1 MRNARLRLPRVTA
14 RILPLLAAAMVVAG
28 TVVPGV
34 AQAAPEDGDSLTNS
48 PTLSLRTLGTDPDVA
63 LYGVEGVQT
72 VTFPVQPGLTP
83 AELLAT
89 VLLPVNARGGTL
101 EVTQDDRA
109 LTRVP
114 LPPDQGPISIP
125 LTGAR
130 VVDNAVS
137 VLLRSYLTMPEGYCV
152 YDPTNPLR
160 LVDTSVRYTGRELP
174 PTTIADFLP
183 PVLQKLTVFVPPE
196 PSKAESDAA
205 LRLVTATVA
214 RYGLQRTAVDLVPTD
229 GGPVPPP
236 APLERQIVVREGQAP
251 GLSLQGPN
259 AVPALLISGSSGEL
273 TNQARL
279 LTSDLSKL
287 AVSSKAVVGP
297 LSASPQ
303 LPGDL
308 TTIRQLGQPGVNA
321 TALVNPRVTVPLDQT
336 RLGRSVHGVRV
347 HLQGSYTPLPA
358 SVAGQV
364 VVSIG
369 GQTIDR
375 WATEPDGRI
384 DRWVDV
390 PDRLLQR
397 YTNLDVAVNAAG
409 NTGRCGEFQPIT
421 LTIDGETPVESK
433 LANPPVPPGF
443 QALPQALMPRME
455 VGIDEGFANLR
466 RAALILTG
474 LQRLSARPFD
484 TVVVPR
490 PDAITSSN
498 PALVVS
504 PDGWDE
510 DAVTLPVSVDSQNV
524 ITVDNVDSS
533 GNSSTL
539 TLDPKVGFGSLQT
552 LYSGGRS
559 LLVATSTNSP
569 QELDR
574 LLAWLNTDTARWS
587 ALTGDVLIAVGDRAP
602 IQVNTQTAASEPAAA
617 GTDRKALYAGVGI
630 AAVVLAAVGAGAL
643 AWRKR
648 RSRS

>member
-1 MRNARLRLPRVTA
+1 
-14 RILPLLAAAMVVAG
+14 MVVAG

-101 EVTQDDRA
+101 EVTQDDRT

-205 LRLVTATVA
+205 LQLVTTTVA

-336 RLGRSVHGVRV
+336 RLGRSVHSVRV

-490 PDAITSSN
+490 LDAITSSN

-587 ALTGDVLIAVGDRAP
+587 GLTGDALIAVGDRAP
-602 IQVNTQTAASEPAAA
+602 IRVNTQTTASEPAAA

>member
-1 MRNARLRLPRVTA
+1 M
-14 RILPLLAAAMVVAG
+14 
-28 TVVPGV
+28 
-34 AQAAPEDGDSLTNS
+34 
-48 PTLSLRTLGTDPDVA
+48 
-63 LYGVEGVQT
+63 
-72 VTFPVQPGLTP
+72 
-83 AELLAT
+83 
-89 VLLPVNARGGTL
+89 
-101 EVTQDDRA
+101 
-109 LTRVP
+109 
-114 LPPDQGPISIP
+114 
-125 LTGAR
+125 
-130 VVDNAVS
+130 
-137 VLLRSYLTMPEGYCV
+137 
-152 YDPTNPLR
+152 
-160 LVDTSVRYTGRELP
+160 
-174 PTTIADFLP
+174 
-183 PVLQKLTVFVPPE
+183 
-196 PSKAESDAA
+196 
-205 LRLVTATVA
+205 
-214 RYGLQRTAVDLVPTD
+214 
-229 GGPVPPP
+229 
-236 APLERQIVVREGQAP
+236 
-251 GLSLQGPN
+251 
-259 AVPALLISGSSGEL
+259 
-273 TNQARL
+273 
-279 LTSDLSKL
+279 
-287 AVSSKAVVGP
+287 
-297 LSASPQ
+297 
-303 LPGDL
+303 
-308 TTIRQLGQPGVNA
+308 
-321 TALVNPRVTVPLDQT
+321 
-336 RLGRSVHGVRV
+336 
-347 HLQGSYTPLPA
+347 
-358 SVAGQV
+358 
-364 VVSIG
+364 
-369 GQTIDR
+369 
-375 WATEPDGRI
+375 
-384 DRWVDV
+384 
-390 PDRLLQR
+390 
-397 YTNLDVAVNAAG
+397 NAAG

>member
-1 MRNARLRLPRVTA
+1 M
-14 RILPLLAAAMVVAG
+14 
-28 TVVPGV
+28 PGV

>member
-1 MRNARLRLPRVTA
+1 MTA

>member
-1 MRNARLRLPRVTA
+1 M
-14 RILPLLAAAMVVAG
+14 LPLLAAAMVVAG

>member
-1 MRNARLRLPRVTA
+1 
-14 RILPLLAAAMVVAG
+14 MVVAG

-72 VTFPVQPGLTP
+72 VTFPVQPGFTP

>member
-1 MRNARLRLPRVTA
+1 
-14 RILPLLAAAMVVAG
+14 MVVAG
-28 TVVPGV
+28 TGVPGV

>member
-1 MRNARLRLPRVTA
+1 
-14 RILPLLAAAMVVAG
+14 MVVAG

-421 LTIDGETPVESK
+421 LRIDGETPVESK

>member
-1 MRNARLRLPRVTA
+1 
-14 RILPLLAAAMVVAG
+14 MVVAG